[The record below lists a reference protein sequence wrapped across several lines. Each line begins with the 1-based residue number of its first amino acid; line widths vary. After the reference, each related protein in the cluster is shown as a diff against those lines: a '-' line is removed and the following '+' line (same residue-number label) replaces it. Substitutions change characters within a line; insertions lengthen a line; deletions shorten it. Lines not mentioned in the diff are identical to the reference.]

1 MKNRAKLKYI
11 ELKKM
16 INSLNESIF
25 LVELNKD
32 YRFESSLRDSVIQR
46 FEYTSEW
53 IWKFLKSVLLE
64 EFSKEEV
71 FAKSVLKSSY
81 QAKIIDELDVFLDM
95 IERRNRLS
103 HDYHE
108 DFSENSFEVII
119 EYYIDPINNLLS
131 SFSDKYEK

>member
-1 MKNRAKLKYI
+1 MENRAKLKYI

-16 INSLNESIF
+16 IDSLNESLY

-32 YRFESSLRDSVIQR
+32 YRFEKSLKDSVIQR
-46 FEYTSEW
+46 FEYTSEG

-64 EFSKEEV
+64 DFSKDEA

-81 QAKIIDELDVFLDM
+81 KAGIIEELDIFLDM

-108 DFSENSFEVII
+108 DFSETSFDII
-119 EYYIDPINNLLS
+119 SKDYIEPINKLLS
-131 SFSDKYEK
+131 NFSKNYE